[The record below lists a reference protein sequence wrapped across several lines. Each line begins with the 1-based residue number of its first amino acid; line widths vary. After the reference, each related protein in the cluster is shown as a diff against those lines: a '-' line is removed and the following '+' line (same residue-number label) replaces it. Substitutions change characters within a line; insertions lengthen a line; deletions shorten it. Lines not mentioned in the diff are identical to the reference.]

1 MEHVNPDCLPIARV
15 VESVADVESA
25 LERFYDSAIERLDD
39 EEVRLIMIKLRKSK
53 KGNAEAVRK
62 VCAAAACGTELAEN
76 PSGRDTDFLSTL
88 VQSAFYG
95 RTGSISDLLD
105 PSLETAH
112 LVDNALKLERDLMLF
127 YLRFYA
133 VSCSQHRPL
142 FQELIR
148 RSEEDITELGN
159 LRFRLLRSRPRR

>member
-1 MEHVNPDCLPIARV
+1 MKPDNPDCLPIARV
-15 VESVADVESA
+15 VESVAEVESA
-25 LERFYDSAIERLDD
+25 LERFYDAALELVSD
-39 EEVRLIMIKLRKSK
+39 EDIRLIMTQLRKSK
-53 KGNAEAVRK
+53 KGNTRVVREI
-62 VCAAAACGTELAEN
+62 CAAAACGTELTEN
-76 PSGRDTDFLSTL
+76 ASSRDIDFLSTL
-88 VQSAFYG
+88 VQSAFYD

-105 PSLETAH
+105 PSLEPAH

-133 VSCSQHRPL
+133 VSCGQQRPL

-159 LRFRLLRSRPRR
+159 LRLRLLRSRRRP